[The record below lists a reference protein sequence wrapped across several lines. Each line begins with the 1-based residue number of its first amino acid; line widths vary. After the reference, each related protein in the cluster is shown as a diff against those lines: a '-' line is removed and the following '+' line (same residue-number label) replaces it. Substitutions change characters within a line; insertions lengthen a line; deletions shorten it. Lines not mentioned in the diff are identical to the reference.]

1 MIQYNLQT
9 FLADHYDIEWLSE
22 SEAYAYI
29 VPEESGATKWGFN
42 LSENLLKVIRPKAI
56 AEWDKL
62 QSQFVS
68 ATDRWVHLTSE
79 EIFLSSRKYIAIVRG
94 MDIVDKFTLVV
105 S

>member
-9 FLADHYDIEWLSE
+9 FLADHYDIIWLSE

-62 QSQFVS
+62 QSQFILD
-68 ATDRWVHLTSE
+68 TDRWVHLTSE
-79 EIFLSSRKYIAIVRG
+79 AIFLSERESI
-94 MDIVDKFTLVV
+94 LL
-105 S
+105 